1 MQKEEFLRKFMV
13 HKNKMY
19 RFARSYISDDEEAKD
34 VVQDVL
40 LKLWETAA
48 TLNEVKN
55 TEAWCM
61 ALVRNKSLDRLKRA
75 ERKLRSVGDY
85 SSAEANAVS
94 AEPAPDRRLSNKEL
108 GEMIQNSAAAL
119 PEKQRAA
126 FHLRDVEGYSYLEIS
141 ETLEMDMNQVKVN
154 IFRARKALRE
164 ALTNRISD
172 ERRPA

>member
-1 MQKEEFLRKFMV
+1 
-13 HKNKMY
+13 MY

>member
-1 MQKEEFLRKFMV
+1 
-13 HKNKMY
+13 MY
-19 RFARSYISDDEEAKD
+19 RLARSYISDDEEAKD

-48 TLNEVKN
+48 TLGEVKN

-61 ALVRNKSLDRLKRA
+61 TLVRNKSLDRLKRA
-75 ERKLRSVGDY
+75 ERKLRAGGDY

-94 AEPAPDRRLSNKEL
+94 AELAPDRRLSNKEL

-119 PEKQRAA
+119 PDKQRAA